1 MVDHNVND
9 IHGFNIG
16 FQQAMQRLEAAAI
29 TDYNKDL
36 IKRFVSFCR
45 KSNLKQ
51 CSYTQNLNLLLRIA
65 KRLKKDLDKLNE
77 ADVDQ
82 LLFSLETED
91 YSSGYIRN
99 YKKAIKKLY
108 QWLTDGDSPKFIREL
123 KVTATYKQVEPK
135 DLLTDSEVEKLLGT
149 CRNARDRALIA
160 VLLDSGLRVGAVGS
174 LLIDNIE
181 LNTNFGVIR
190 PNNHSKSNK
199 TFSKAVPITWSD
211 GYIGQWLSVHPNR
224 EDLKSPLWINL
235 DWPIGGAMSYKNIRS
250 MIKNT
255 AVRAGIKKK
264 INPHMFKHRAV
275 SKWILERFS
284 DQEIKHRARWA
295 MDSRMMAI
303 YGHFT
308 SEDIN
313 SNILEHY
320 GIKQSEITEVKL
332 TNCPRCN
339 ITLPPGAR
347 FCPQC
352 SLSLDAKAAM
362 EIEEKSKAI
371 PELFAALQKN
381 PIFQKLLDEELKK
394 VMDKEG

>member
-1 MVDHNVND
+1 MTDHNVND

-16 FQQAMQRLEAAAI
+16 FQQAMRRLEAAEI
-29 TDYNKDL
+29 SDYNKDL

-45 KSNLKQ
+45 KENLKQ
-51 CSYTQNLNLLLRIA
+51 CSYTQNLNLLLRTA
-65 KRLKKDLDKLNE
+65 KRLNKDLDKLNE
-77 ADVDQ
+77 ADVDN
-82 LLFSLETED
+82 LLLLLEAEEF
-91 YSSGYIRN
+91 SSGYIRN
-99 YKKAIKKLY
+99 YKKALKKLY

-123 KVTATYKQVEPK
+123 KVTATYEQVEPK

-174 LLIDNIE
+174 LMVENVE
-181 LNTNFGVIR
+181 LNTNSGIIR
-190 PNNHSKSNK
+190 PNKDSKSNK
-199 TFSKAVPITWSD
+199 TFSKAVPITWSC

-224 EDLKSPLWINL
+224 EEPKSPLWVNL
-235 DWPIGGAMSYKNIRS
+235 DWPIGGAMSYKNIRA
-250 MIKNT
+250 MIKHT
-255 AVRAGIKKK
+255 GKRAGIKKK

-284 DQEIKHRARWA
+284 DQEIKHRATWA
-295 MDSRMMAI
+295 QDSRMMTI

-313 SNILEHY
+313 ANILEHY
-320 GIKQSEITEVKL
+320 GIKQSEITEIKL
-332 TNCPRCN
+332 ANCPRCN

-352 SLSLDAKAAM
+352 SLVLDTKAAK
-362 EIEEKSKAI
+362 EIQNYDKQIPQLIELLLKS
-371 PELFAALQKN
+371 
-381 PIFQKLLDEELKK
+381 DEARRMLAGIIK
-394 VMDKEG
+394 